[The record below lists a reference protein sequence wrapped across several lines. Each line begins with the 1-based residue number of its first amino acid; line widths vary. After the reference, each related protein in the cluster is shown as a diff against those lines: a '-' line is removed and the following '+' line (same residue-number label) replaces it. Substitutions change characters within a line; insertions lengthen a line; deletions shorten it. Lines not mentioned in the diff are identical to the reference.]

1 LRTRNAFAEADKDTS
16 ALSLLFL
23 LAKVL
28 VFAGKLL
35 YSARRIH
42 DLLFARKEG
51 MATRTNI
58 HRVVF
63 SSGGGLKGSS
73 TGAGNGDIMNL
84 RVNVFFHQFNSSNIL
99 V

>member
-1 LRTRNAFAEADKDTS
+1 MRDF
-16 ALSLLFL
+16 ALSLLLL
-23 LAKVL
+23 LAEML

-42 DLLFARKEG
+42 NLLFARKEG

-63 SSGGGLKGSS
+63 SSGRGLKGSS
-73 TGAGNGDIMNL
+73 TRTGNSDIVNL
-84 RVNVFFHQFNSSNIL
+84 RVNVFFHPFNSSNIL